1 MEKGSHIIW
10 INIESIGGVVSY
22 PPEVQR
28 QGTNVGRSRS
38 NIYKYMRN
46 LMVKDEE
53 EL

>member
-1 MEKGSHIIW
+1 MEKVSHIIW

-28 QGTNVGRSRS
+28 QGANLGRSRS
-38 NIYKYMRN
+38 NIYIYMRN
-46 LMVKDEE
+46 LMVKYEE